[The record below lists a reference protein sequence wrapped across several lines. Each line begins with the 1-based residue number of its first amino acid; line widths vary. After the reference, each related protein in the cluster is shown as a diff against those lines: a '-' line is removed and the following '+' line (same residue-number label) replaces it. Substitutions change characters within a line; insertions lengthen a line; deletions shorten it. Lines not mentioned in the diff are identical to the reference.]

1 MSKGAGQVQ
10 ETARERALSDYAV
23 QQLQDYNQ
31 RWLPVQKNLAAQ
43 VEAMGQPDSAARRL
57 ATGRAATDTGIKF
70 AGAQQKLQ
78 SSMADN
84 VGLGSSRAKLG
95 VAGLGDDEA
104 RSKGLGMT
112 AADQQIT
119 DSYVKSLT
127 ALTAIG
133 RGEKSTVANGLAQ
146 QAQSSARQAQ
156 ADAEA
161 ALTERMGTAGVI
173 GQAGGLAL
181 QQTMKKDNSSSGNL
195 YGIAAGSGSGSGL
208 SLDTPTTQEWGA
220 GVQGTGLYSAIQRNG
235 DRAAYN
241 AANPFGNQAKM
252 DPRAW
257 GGNGANW

>member
-78 SSMADN
+78 GALADN

-119 DSYVKSLT
+119 DSYVKNLT

-161 ALTERMGTAGVI
+161 ALTERMGTAKLAGQFAGMGVQQF
-173 GQAGGLAL
+173 GKSLGGPSSDLYTFGGSGL
-181 QQTMKKDNSSSGNL
+181 TNGTPGTGVSSSG
-195 YGIAAGSGSGSGL
+195 
-208 SLDTPTTQEWGA
+208 TPALNWGD
-220 GVQGTGLYSAIQRNG
+220 GVQGTGITSSG
-235 DRAAYN
+235 GG
-241 AANPFGNQAKM
+241 FGLKL
-252 DPRAW
+252 
-257 GGNGANW
+257 